1 MSEGAGLASRGG
13 RNSLRITVHRGS
25 NQARSRRTG
34 CNELRLRQPHMIKAA
49 VFRPIIFSVNC
60 FIATILTL
68 FIAFSLD
75 LKSPGWAMTTV
86 YLTSQPLSGVMRAK
100 AFYRVI
106 GTFVG
111 GVAMVAIVPNFVN
124 APELT
129 ALAIILW
136 VALCL
141 YLSLLDR
148 TPRSYVFALSGYT
161 AALIGF
167 PSVLAPEG
175 VFDIAVS
182 RVEEIAIGTIC
193 AAIVHSLIF
202 PKSALSAFDDKLN
215 SIMAD
220 ARRWISDG
228 LTKEPTPEID
238 RARRRV
244 AADGTEL
251 YLLGTSL
258 KFDTSPSPPDIGT
271 IRAFDR
277 SVISLLPLLTA
288 VEDRLAVLRRMG
300 PLPEKLAHVVSD
312 IHDWVRDSGV
322 QNTKVQDSKVQDSG
336 VRGKDTQNKKYL
348 QNIPE
353 DGRGRA
359 AELRQACVA
368 VTPSVGPDSA
378 WADLVTVN
386 LTARLGELIAS
397 WQDCLDLATYI
408 ADPSRGPVAPPERI
422 PASSA
427 AKSMHKDPGVAFL
440 SAVAAAVAMGV
451 CCLFWIATAWPDGGG
466 AVAFAAVLC
475 TLFAVL
481 DDPTPIIR
489 NLTVFLALCIP
500 LVAIYQFFI
509 FPAIDGFTLLAV
521 VLAIVLI
528 PAGIALAIPRY
539 AVVGLALVVGFS
551 VELGLQSSYAADL
564 ATILNANS
572 AFVVGGIVA
581 LVVTGL
587 IRAIGVR
594 ESADRLVRAGL
605 RDLANVSDRSV
616 PSSRV
621 EWVSRM
627 LDRVGLLFYRGAGSQ
642 DGPKHEFADALADLR
657 IGVNIIEIQEIEPR
671 LTAAGRAAVETLL
684 DGIAVHFRALAHDSV
699 RPLGHKFLQQVDFL
713 IGEIAGLGDN
723 FHSGVASIV
732 GLRRSLYPD
741 APPYGASP

>member
-1 MSEGAGLASRGG
+1 
-13 RNSLRITVHRGS
+13 
-25 NQARSRRTG
+25 
-34 CNELRLRQPHMIKAA
+34 MIKAA

-68 FIAFSLD
+68 FIALSLD

-100 AFYRVI
+100 AVYRVI

-141 YLSLLDR
+141 YISLLDR

-167 PSVLAPEG
+167 PSVLAPDG

-202 PKSALSAFDDKLN
+202 PKSAMSAFSEKMD
-215 SIMAD
+215 SILAD
-220 ARRWISDG
+220 ARRWIACG

-238 RARRRV
+238 RERRRF

-258 KFDTSPSPPDIGT
+258 RFDTSSSHPDIST
-271 IRAFDR
+271 VRAFDR

-288 VEDRLAVLRRMG
+288 VEDRLVVLRRMG
-300 PLPEKLAHVVSD
+300 PLPEKLARVVLD
-312 IHDWVRDSGV
+312 LHDWVKHSDLKDKDMYDNAVSSRD
-322 QNTKVQDSKVQDSG
+322 
-336 VRGKDTQNKKYL
+336 
-348 QNIPE
+348 
-353 DGRGRA
+353 RA
-359 AELRQACVA
+359 AQLRQACVA
-368 VTPSVGPDSA
+368 ATPSVGPESA
-378 WADLVTVN
+378 WADLLIVN
-386 LTARLGELIAS
+386 LTARLDELIAS
-397 WQDCLDLATYI
+397 WQDCLDLAAYI
-408 ADPSRGPVAPPERI
+408 ADPLRGPVAPSERI
-422 PASSA
+422 PTSSA
-427 AKSMHKDPGVAFL
+427 AKSLHKDPGIAFL
-440 SAVAAAVAMGV
+440 SAISAAVAMGI
-451 CCLFWIATAWPDGGG
+451 CCVFWIATAWPDG
-466 AVAFAAVLC
+466 ANAAAFAAVLC

-481 DDPTPIIR
+481 DDPRPIMR
-489 NLTVFLALCIP
+489 NLTAFLALCIP

-539 AVVGLALVVGFS
+539 AVIGLALVVGFS
-551 VELGLQSSYAADL
+551 IELGLQASYSADL
-564 ATILNANS
+564 ATVLNSNS
-572 AFVVGGIVA
+572 AFVVGGIA
-581 LVVTGL
+581 GLVVTGL
-587 IRAIGVR
+587 IRVIGVR
-594 ESADRLVRAGL
+594 ESARRLIRAGL
-605 RDLANVSDRSV
+605 RDLADVTDRRV
-616 PSSRV
+616 PSTRM
-621 EWVSRM
+621 EWISRM
-627 LDRVGLLFYRGAGSQ
+627 LDRVGLLFYRGTRPQ
-642 DGPKHEFADALADLR
+642 DEPEHGFTDALADLR
-657 IGVNIIEIQEIEPR
+657 IGVNIIEIQDIEPN
-671 LTAAGRAAVETLL
+671 LTAAGRATFETLL
-684 DGIAVHFRALAHDSV
+684 DGIAAHFRALARDRV
-699 RPLGHKFLQQVDFL
+699 QPLGFDLLRQIDCL
-713 IGEIAGLGDN
+713 IGEILALGDN
-723 FHSGVASIV
+723 FHAGLASIV

-741 APPYGASP
+741 APPYGATS

>member
-1 MSEGAGLASRGG
+1 
-13 RNSLRITVHRGS
+13 
-25 NQARSRRTG
+25 
-34 CNELRLRQPHMIKAA
+34 MIKAA

-68 FIAFSLD
+68 FIALSLD

-100 AFYRVI
+100 AVYRVI

-141 YLSLLDR
+141 YISLLDR

-167 PSVLAPEG
+167 PSVLAPDG

-202 PKSALSAFDDKLN
+202 PKSAMSAFSEKMD
-215 SIMAD
+215 SILAD
-220 ARRWISDG
+220 ARRWIACG

-238 RARRRV
+238 RERRRF

-258 KFDTSPSPPDIGT
+258 RFDTSSSHPDIST
-271 IRAFDR
+271 VRAFDR

-288 VEDRLAVLRRMG
+288 VEDRLVVLRRMG
-300 PLPEKLAHVVSD
+300 PLPEKLAGVVSD
-312 IHDWVRDSGV
+312 IHDWVKHSDLKDQDMYDNAVSSRD
-322 QNTKVQDSKVQDSG
+322 
-336 VRGKDTQNKKYL
+336 
-348 QNIPE
+348 
-353 DGRGRA
+353 RA
-359 AELRQACVA
+359 AQLRQACTTA
-368 VTPSVGPDSA
+368 TPSVGPDSA
-378 WADLVTVN
+378 WADLLIVN
-386 LTARLGELIAS
+386 LTARLDELITS
-397 WQDCLDLATYI
+397 WQDCLDLAAYI
-408 ADPSRGPVAPPERI
+408 ADPSRGPVAPSERI
-422 PASSA
+422 PTSSA
-427 AKSMHKDPGVAFL
+427 AKSLHKDPGIAFL
-440 SAVAAAVAMGV
+440 SAISAALAMGI
-451 CCLFWIATAWPDGGG
+451 CCVFWIATAWPDG
-466 AVAFAAVLC
+466 ANAAAFAAVLC

-481 DDPTPIIR
+481 DDPRPIMR
-489 NLTVFLALCIP
+489 HLTAFLALCIP

-539 AVVGLALVVGFS
+539 AVIGLALVVGFS
-551 VELGLQSSYAADL
+551 IELGLQSSYSADL
-564 ATILNANS
+564 ATVLNSNS
-572 AFVVGGIVA
+572 AFVVGGIVG

-587 IRAIGVR
+587 IRVIGVR
-594 ESADRLVRAGL
+594 ESARRLIRAGL
-605 RDLANVSDRSV
+605 RDLADVTDRRM
-616 PSSRV
+616 PSTRM
-621 EWVSRM
+621 EWISRM
-627 LDRVGLLFYRGAGSQ
+627 LDRVGLLFYRGTGPQ
-642 DGPKHEFADALADLR
+642 DEPEHGFTDALADLR
-657 IGVNIIEIQEIEPR
+657 IGVNIIEIQDIEPR
-671 LTAAGRAAVETLL
+671 LSAGGRATFETLL
-684 DGIAVHFRALAHDSV
+684 DGIAAHFRALARDRV
-699 RPLGHKFLQQVDFL
+699 QPLGFDLLRQIDSL
-713 IGEIAGLGDN
+713 IGEILALGDN
-723 FHSGVASIV
+723 FHAGLASIV

-741 APPYGASP
+741 APPYGAIP

>member
-1 MSEGAGLASRGG
+1 M
-13 RNSLRITVHRGS
+13 
-25 NQARSRRTG
+25 
-34 CNELRLRQPHMIKAA
+34 MKDA

-111 GVAMVAIVPNFVN
+111 GVAMVAIVPNFVS

-141 YLSLLDR
+141 YVSLLDR

-202 PKSALSAFDDKLN
+202 PKSALSAFKDKLD
-215 SIMAD
+215 SILTD
-220 ARRWISDG
+220 ARRWIADG
-228 LTKEPTPEID
+228 LTKEPTPEVD
-238 RARRRV
+238 RERRRI

-258 KFDTSPSPPDIGT
+258 RFDTSSSHPDIGT
-271 IRAFDR
+271 VRAFDR
-277 SVISLLPLLTA
+277 SVISLLPLLTS
-288 VEDRLAVLRRMG
+288 VEDRLAVLRRDG
-300 PLPEKLAHVVSD
+300 PLPEKLAPVVSD
-312 IHDWVRDSGV
+312 ISDWVRDSGAPDK
-322 QNTKVQDSKVQDSG
+322 NPAS
-336 VRGKDTQNKKYL
+336 
-348 QNIPE
+348 
-353 DGRGRA
+353 RGRA
-359 AELRQACVA
+359 VELRQACA
-368 VTPSVGPDSA
+368 AATPAVGPDST

-386 LTARLGELIAS
+386 LTSRLDELIAS

-408 ADPSRGPVAPPERI
+408 ADPSRSAVAPRERL
-422 PASSA
+422 PTSVA
-427 AKSMHKDPGVAFL
+427 AKSLHKDPGIAML
-440 SAVAAAVAMGV
+440 SAVAAAIAMGI
-451 CCLFWIATAWPDGGG
+451 CCAFWIATGWPDGAG
-466 AVAFAAVLC
+466 AAAFAAVLC

-481 DDPTPIIR
+481 DDPTPVIR

-500 LVAIYQFFI
+500 LVAFYQFFI

-528 PAGIALAIPRY
+528 PAGIALAIPRF

-564 ATILNANS
+564 AAVLNSNS
-572 AFVVGGIVA
+572 AFVVGGIIA
-581 LVVTGL
+581 LVVTSL
-587 IRAIGVR
+587 IRVIGAR
-594 ESADRLVRAGL
+594 ESARRLIHAGL
-605 RDLANVSDRSV
+605 RDLADVSDRRV
-616 PSSRV
+616 PSTRV

-627 LDRVGLLFYRGAGSQ
+627 LDRVGLLFYRGASSQ
-642 DGPKHEFADALADLR
+642 AEPKEEFADALADLR
-657 IGVNIIEIQEIEPR
+657 IGVNIIEIQNIEPR
-671 LTAAGRAAVETLL
+671 LTEAGRATVETLL
-684 DGIAVHFRALAHDSV
+684 GGVAAHFRALTHDRV
-699 RPLGHKFLQQVDFL
+699 QPLGDELLRQIDFL
-713 IGEIAGLGDN
+713 IGEIVALGNDC
-723 FHSGVASIV
+723 HACVASIV

-741 APPYGASP
+741 APSYGATP

>member
-1 MSEGAGLASRGG
+1 
-13 RNSLRITVHRGS
+13 
-25 NQARSRRTG
+25 
-34 CNELRLRQPHMIKAA
+34 MIKAA
-49 VFRPIIFSVNC
+49 AFRPIIFSVNC
-60 FIATILTL
+60 FIASMLTL

-75 LKSPGWAMTTV
+75 LRSPGWAMTTV

-100 AFYRVI
+100 AVYRVI
-106 GTFVG
+106 GTFIG
-111 GVAMVAIVPNFVN
+111 GVAMVAIVPNFIN

-167 PSVLAPEG
+167 PAVLAPDG

-202 PKSALSAFDDKLN
+202 PKSALSAFNEKMNGIL
-215 SIMAD
+215 AD
-220 ARRWISDG
+220 ARRWIACG
-228 LTKEPTPEID
+228 LTKDPTPEID
-238 RARRRV
+238 RERRRV

-258 KFDTSPSPPDIGT
+258 RFDTSSSHPDIGT
-271 IRAFDR
+271 VRAFDR
-277 SVISLLPLLTA
+277 SVIALLPLLTA
-288 VEDRLAVLRRMG
+288 VEDRLVVLRRMG
-300 PLPEKLAHVVSD
+300 PLPERLSRTVSD
-312 IHDWVRDSGV
+312 IHEWVHGSDMPDK
-322 QNTKVQDSKVQDSG
+322 NA
-336 VRGKDTQNKKYL
+336 
-348 QNIPE
+348 

-359 AELRQACVA
+359 AELREACAAATPA
-368 VTPSVGPDSA
+368 VGADST
-378 WADLVTVN
+378 WTDLLIVN
-386 LTARLGELIAS
+386 LTARLDELIVS
-397 WQDCLDLATYI
+397 WQACLDLAAYI
-408 ADPSRGPVAPPERI
+408 ANPLRGPVAPPERI
-422 PASSA
+422 PTSSA
-427 AKSMHKDPGVAFL
+427 AKSLHKDPGIALL
-440 SAVAAAVAMGV
+440 SAVAAAVAMGI
-451 CCLFWIATAWPDGGG
+451 CCVIWIATAWPDGAG

-500 LVAIYQFFI
+500 LVAIYQFVI

-551 VELGLQSSYAADL
+551 VELGLQSSYGTDL
-564 ATILNANS
+564 ATVLNSNS

-581 LVVTGL
+581 LVVTRLIRVIGVQESARRL
-587 IRAIGVR
+587 IRA
-594 ESADRLVRAGL
+594 GL
-605 RDLANVSDRSV
+605 QDLANVSDRRV
-616 PSSRV
+616 PSTRV
-621 EWVSRM
+621 EWISRM

-642 DGPKHEFADALADLR
+642 DGSKHDFADAMADLR
-657 IGVNIIEIQEIEPR
+657 IGVNIIELQGIEPH
-671 LTAAGRAAVETLL
+671 LTAAGRAAIETLL
-684 DGIAVHFRALAHDSV
+684 DGIAVYFRALAHGRV
-699 RPLGHKFLQQVDFL
+699 APLGHELLRQIDLL
-713 IGEIAGLGDN
+713 IGEIVALGDN
-723 FHSGVASIV
+723 FHAALASLV

-741 APPYGASP
+741 ARPYGAIP